1 MEPARDFV
9 GYADAPPD
17 IRWPNGARLA
27 LNFVLNYEEGSEYSL
42 QDGDGR
48 TDAALSEVATPRVPR
63 GDRDLGAE
71 SMFEYGSRVGFWR
84 IRRLFRERGLPL
96 TVFATALGL
105 ERNPRAAEAI
115 AESDWDVVCH
125 GRRWIEHYL
134 LDEETERADIAEA
147 HRVLERLTGR
157 APEGWYCRYA
167 PSVSTRRLL
176 VEHGGFAYDCDAYN
190 DELPYWVTVGG
201 KDHLVV
207 PYSLVHNDAKL
218 VGGPLVTG
226 RAFADF
232 LVDAF
237 DELVAEGE
245 VHPRM
250 MSVGMHCRILGQ
262 PARLAGLRRFLDHVQ
277 DRDDV
282 WICRRGEIASHWREV
297 APPPGPRDEVRG

>member
-1 MEPARDFV
+1 MERPRDFV
-9 GYADAPPD
+9 GYADDPPD

-42 QDGDGR
+42 PDGDGR

-84 IRRLFRERGLPL
+84 IRRLFQERDLPV
-96 TVFATALGL
+96 TVFATSLGL

-147 HRVLERLTGR
+147 YQVLERLTGR

-167 PSVSTRRLL
+167 PSVNTRRLL
-176 VEHGGFAYDCDAYN
+176 VEHGGFTYDSDAYN
-190 DELPYWVTVGG
+190 DDLPYWVKVGEA
-201 KDHLVV
+201 DHLVV

-226 RAFADF
+226 GAFADF
-232 LVDAF
+232 LIDAF
-237 DELVAEGE
+237 DELLAEGE

-262 PARLAGLRRFLDHVQ
+262 PGRLAGLRRFLNHVL

-282 WICRRGEIASHWREV
+282 WVCRCGEIAGHWAEV
-297 APPPGPRDEVRG
+297 APPAGTVGG

>member
-1 MEPARDFV
+1 MERPRDFV
-9 GYADAPPD
+9 GYADSPPD

-27 LNFVLNYEEGSEYSL
+27 VNFVLNYEEGSEYSM

-84 IRRLFRERGLPL
+84 IYRLFRERGLPL
-96 TVFATALGL
+96 TVFAASLAL
-105 ERNPRAAEAI
+105 ERNPEAARAI
-115 AESDWDVVCH
+115 AGTDWDVVCH

-147 HRVLERLTGR
+147 FAGIQRLIGR

-167 PSVSTRRLL
+167 PSTRTRRLL
-176 VEHGGFAYDCDAYN
+176 VEHGGFTYDSDAYN
-190 DELPYWVTVGG
+190 DELPYWVQVH
-201 KDHLVV
+201 DRAHLVI
-207 PYSLVHNDAKL
+207 PYSLVTNDAKL

-226 RAFADF
+226 RAFGDF
-232 LVDAF
+232 LIDAF
-237 DELVAEGE
+237 EELVAEAD

-250 MSVGMHCRILGQ
+250 MSVGMHARILGQ
-262 PARLAGLRRFLDHVQ
+262 APRSRGLRMFLDHIQ

-282 WICRRGEIASHWREV
+282 WICRRGDIAAHWREV
-297 APPPGPRDEVRG
+297 VPPPGVSA